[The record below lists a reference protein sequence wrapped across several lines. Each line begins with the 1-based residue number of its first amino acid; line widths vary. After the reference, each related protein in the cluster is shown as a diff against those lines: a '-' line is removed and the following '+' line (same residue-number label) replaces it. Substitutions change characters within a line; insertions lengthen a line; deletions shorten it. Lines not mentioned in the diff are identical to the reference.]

1 MLNRY
6 LARVL
11 VTSLTFGIALGAPPP
26 PATVPACPST
36 HAALYAPRA
45 LRHIRATLQLR
56 VLEARRARLAL
67 AEGAVLH
74 RVTVDQ
80 LLALPD
86 DAEVLLQGPN
96 DAQLKHFH
104 ARGSSMSWQDAT
116 TVFKPGWRSLRS
128 KDENMCW

>member
-11 VTSLTFGIALGAPPP
+11 VTSLTFGIALGAPPTPDAVPTCP
-26 PATVPACPST
+26 PM
-36 HAALYAPRA
+36 HAAPYAPRA

-67 AEGAVLH
+67 AEAAVVH
-74 RVTVDQ
+74 RMTIDQ

-86 DAEVLLQGPN
+86 DAEVLLQGPK

-104 ARGSSMSWQDAT
+104 ARGAST
-116 TVFKPGWRSLRS
+116 
-128 KDENMCW
+128 CW

>member
-11 VTSLTFGIALGAPPP
+11 VTSLTFGIVLGAAPPP
-26 PATVPACPST
+26 AASPSCPPS
-36 HAALYAPRA
+36 HASPYSPRA
-45 LRHIRATLQLR
+45 LRHIRAMLLLH

-67 AEGAVLH
+67 AAGAVLH
-74 RVTVDQ
+74 RTTIEQ

-86 DAEVLLQGPN
+86 DAEVLRQGPT

-104 ARGSSMSWQDAT
+104 A
-116 TVFKPGWRSLRS
+116 PGAST
-128 KDENMCW
+128 CW